1 MLTKYRSSKGFT
13 LVEVLVVVVILAIL
27 AAIAV
32 PIYLHYVE
40 SARAGEA
47 QEAIGSVW
55 AALKVDHAE
64 TGRWATNV
72 NQLTRLNL
80 DPIVKDR
87 WTFNIT
93 AGGIGGISKI
103 QATSTGK
110 MPGGVGKTVVFDASQ
125 GKWSGYGTD

>member
-1 MLTKYRSSKGFT
+1 MLTKFRERKGFT

-55 AALKVDHAE
+55 AALKVQHAE
-64 TGRWATNV
+64 TGRWATNIS
-72 NQLTRLNL
+72 QLTRLNL
-80 DPIVKDR
+80 DPIVIDR
-87 WTFNIT
+87 WTFNIQPGS
-93 AGGIGGISKI
+93 AGISKI
-103 QATSTGK
+103 TANSTGK
-110 MPGGVGKTVVFDASQ
+110 MPGGAGKQVIFDATQ
-125 GKWSGYGTD
+125 GKWTGYGND

>member
-1 MLTKYRSSKGFT
+1 MLTKFRSGKGFT

-47 QEAIGSVW
+47 QEAIGAVW
-55 AALKVDHAE
+55 AALKVQHAE
-64 TGRWATNV
+64 TGRWSTNV

-87 WTFNIT
+87 WNFAIT
-93 AGGIGGISKI
+93 AGGVTGITKI

-110 MPGGVGKTVVFDASQ
+110 MPGGAGKNVNFDATT
-125 GKWSGYGTD
+125 GKWTGYGTD

>member
-1 MLTKYRSSKGFT
+1 MLTKFRDRKGFT

-47 QEAIGSVW
+47 QEAIGAVW
-55 AALKVDHAE
+55 AALKVQHAE

-87 WTFNIT
+87 WTFNIQ
-93 AGGIGGISKI
+93 AGGGAIGSIE
-103 QATSTGK
+103 ATSTGK
-110 MPGGVGKTVVFDASQ
+110 MPGGVGKNVRFNALT
-125 GKWSGYGTD
+125 GKWTGYGTD